1 MKKFSA
7 ALALLAALSAAPLAM
22 ADTLSVD
29 GLGAFPFEDVRVT
42 DARGTAVLSMIR
54 RSMES
59 PKQQETKRTALLRF
73 LTVPEGMRLRN
84 ETGASAIENLRVWQ
98 LVRDNAHGTYTMLVF
113 AFSGDRETL
122 FPKNAKKA
130 ADFWEHA
137 FSGDADHLAKWDPV
151 TKSVFL
157 EDFRKEALAAAED
170 KSGDMPKL
178 YILDASSWKPFHNE
192 DGSVRWQQTVK
203 FTLTGDDG
211 FVTPS
216 WYESVLYRTSAGRYY
231 FLLFLGS
238 HQSAEV
244 LEDSILQALYRIE
257 RSGV

>member
-1 MKKFSA
+1 MKKISA
-7 ALALLAALSAAPLAM
+7 TLAFLAALSVAPFAW
-22 ADTLSVD
+22 ADTLFVD
-29 GLGAFPFEDVRVT
+29 GLGSFPFENIRVT
-42 DARGTAVLSMIR
+42 DAKGTAVLSMIR

-59 PKQQETKRTALLRF
+59 PTLKETKRTALLRF
-73 LTVPEGMRLRN
+73 LTVPEGLRLRS
-84 ETGASAIENLRVWQ
+84 ETGASAVDNLRVWQ
-98 LVRDNAHGTYTMLVF
+98 LVKENVHGTYTMLVF

-137 FSGDADHLAKWDPV
+137 FSGDAEHLAKWDPAARP
-151 TKSVFL
+151 VFL
-157 EDFRKEALAAAED
+157 DDFRKEALAAAAD
-170 KSGDMPKL
+170 KSGDMPNL
-178 YILDASSWKPFHNE
+178 HILDASSWKPFHNR
-192 DGSVRWQQTVK
+192 DGSVRWQQSVK
-203 FTLTGDDG
+203 FTLTGENG

-257 RSGV
+257 RSDA

>member
-1 MKKFSA
+1 MKKFPA

-22 ADTLSVD
+22 ADTLFVD
-29 GLGAFPFEDVRVT
+29 GLGAFPFENIRVT
-42 DARGTAVLSMIR
+42 DAKGTAVLSMIR
-54 RSMES
+54 RSMED
-59 PKQQETKRTALLRF
+59 PTRTETKRTALLRF

-84 ETGASAIENLRVWQ
+84 ENGASAIENLRVWQ
-98 LVRDNAHGTYTMLVF
+98 LVRENAHGTYTMLVF

-137 FSGDADHLAKWDPV
+137 FSGDAEHLAKWDPV
-151 TKSVFL
+151 TRPVFL
-157 EDFRKEALAAAED
+157 EDFRREALAAAEG

-178 YILDASSWKPFHNE
+178 HILDASSWKPFHNQ
-192 DGSVRWQQTVK
+192 DGSVRWQQKVK

-216 WYESVLYRTSAGRYY
+216 WYESVLYRTSDGRYY

-238 HQSAEV
+238 HQSADA